1 MVMVLVTAL
10 DGLDSGSMGS
20 GVAGARFYKNW
31 RCAPRGADSGA
42 DVHGREL
49 CPSKPNGLN
58 AAELPT
64 LLLRLLLA
72 LQPCADVGPICVFP
86 RSTGEV
92 PLVGMMV
99 LLVCAAMVV
108 GRGAACPGSK
118 R

>member
-1 MVMVLVTAL
+1 
-10 DGLDSGSMGS
+10 MGS
-20 GVAGARFYKNW
+20 GVAAARFYKNW
-31 RCAPRGADSGA
+31 RFAPRGADSGA

-49 CPSKPNGLN
+49 RPSKPSGLN

-72 LQPCADVGPICVFP
+72 RQACADVCPVCVFP

-99 LLVCAAMVV
+99 LLVCTAMVV
-108 GRGAACPGSK
+108 GRGAACPERK